1 VQRRGCHPQQGLRR
15 ALQSGSRSA
24 CCSFQR
30 CGCLSRLRAASGAAP
45 LDSGNLSPCAAA
57 AEQRK
62 HERCSGARSTKHGAG
77 SACVACSLSCRR
89 PAAHLH
95 RASARSFNTAPFP
108 PHELCVRH
116 ATPAADWASLLIAAA
131 LFSPATTMRLFSEEL
146 LLARGQALVLE
157 SPQQAR
163 RAGCQWVLQRRLQ
176 LPAAGAGPSR
186 WAARSLNS
194 ASWRAGQPRERLPR
208 ERRARAP
215 ESQASAGGAG
225 DLGLWA
231 SSCAPQASARRASC
245 GSCCSRN
252 QETEKMMPSAR
263 A

>member
-146 LLARGQALVLE
+146 LLARGQALVLD

-163 RAGCQWVLQRRLQ
+163 RAGCTVG
-176 LPAAGAGPSR
+176 AAAQTA
-186 WAARSLNS
+186 AARRGCGPVLLGCTISKL
-194 ASWRAGQPRERLPR
+194 RLLACGTT
-208 ERRARAP
+208 ARAP
-215 ESQASAGGAG
+215 PAREARALESQAGAGGAG